1 MALAVSPYDTHI
13 PERRR
18 DVRHALPGHVRLVV
32 KDALLAVEGGMLD
45 VSAGGVRLAVSDG
58 MPPAVGATVEVH
70 VTLGQSSA
78 PGMPAGLQLSGMG
91 EVVRRRAPDGNMP
104 CEVAVHLYGPLG
116 MREGFPAPRLF

>member
-1 MALAVSPYDTHI
+1 MSPYDTHL

-58 MPPAVGATVEVH
+58 MPPAVGCTVEVH
-70 VTLGQSSA
+70 VTLGESHE
-78 PGMPAGLQLSGMG
+78 PGLPAGLQLSGMG
-91 EVVRRRAPDGNMP
+91 EVVRRRAPQGTLP

-116 MREGFPAPRLF
+116 VREGFPSQRVF